1 MIRPT
6 GSGGFPKAPNRAKR
20 GRAKA
25 IGPKIMVQSQQLE
38 QEAVTHCH
46 WHPGVETR
54 LYCRDCG
61 KHVCTQ
67 CMVQAPVGI
76 KCRECGK
83 AMPAPT
89 FDVQPS
95 YYARAVGVAVATAI
109 GGGLLWSLFMAI
121 FPIFPSI
128 AGMAVGYAAG
138 ELISRSVNRKRG
150 VGLACIA
157 AGSVVGAFLVAL
169 IIMGPFFGLIGLLI
183 VGFSIYTAVQRV
195 R

>member
-1 MIRPT
+1 ME
-6 GSGGFPKAPNRAKR
+6 
-20 GRAKA
+20 
-25 IGPKIMVQSQQLE
+25 QSQQRE
-38 QEAVTHCH
+38 QEAIPHCH

-83 AMPAPT
+83 AVRVPT

-95 YYARAVGVAVATAI
+95 YYARAIGVGVAIAI
-109 GGGLLWSLFMAI
+109 GGGLLWSLFIAI
-121 FPIFPSI
+121 FPVFPSI
-128 AGMAVGYAAG
+128 GAIAVGYAAG

-150 VGLACIA
+150 VGLAWIT
-157 AGSVVGAFLVAL
+157 AGSVVGAFLIAL
-169 IIMGPFFGLIGLLI
+169 IIMGPFFGLFGLLI
-183 VGFSIYTAVQRV
+183 FGFSVYTAVQRV